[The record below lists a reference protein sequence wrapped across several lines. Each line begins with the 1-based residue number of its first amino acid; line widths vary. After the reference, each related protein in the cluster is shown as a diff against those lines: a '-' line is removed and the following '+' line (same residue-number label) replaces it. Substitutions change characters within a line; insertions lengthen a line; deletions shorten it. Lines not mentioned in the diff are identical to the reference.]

1 MNRIK
6 VLVVDDSAFMRKI
19 IKDAID
25 SQNDMTVVGT
35 ARDGIDA
42 LEKIKSLRPNVVTL
56 DVEMP
61 RMNGLEALKEIMKK
75 TPTKVIMV
83 SSLTAANAETTM
95 ECLTL
100 GAVDFIQKPSGS
112 ISLDFSKVEDDLLE
126 KIRSAP
132 SINVDRLVAR
142 PARKPVLTSKEP
154 VEKTTP
160 PTTRRTL
167 SNVRQSGSNKLL
179 LIASSTGGPRSLENV
194 VPLLPAS
201 IGCPGIIVQH
211 MPPGFTKSL
220 AERLN
225 RASALTVVEAKD
237 GDVLKKDTLYIAP
250 GNYHLG
256 LKKSGS
262 EIRIYLDSSDR
273 INGVRPAADFTFKSA
288 VDIYGS
294 NIVSVVLTG
303 MGKDG
308 ADGVRLIKS
317 KGGASI
323 VESPESCVVY
333 GMPKAVVENGDADF
347 ILDNSYIADKVVELL
362 GGR

>member
-1 MNRIK
+1 MNQTK

-25 SQNDMTVVGT
+25 SQIDMTVVGT

-42 LEKIKSLRPNVVTL
+42 LEKIKSLRPNIVTL

-83 SSLTAANAETTM
+83 SSLTSNNAETTM
-95 ECLTL
+95 ECLAL

-112 ISLDFSKVEDDLLE
+112 ISLDFSKVEEDLLE
-126 KIRSAP
+126 KIRSA
-132 SINVDRLVAR
+132 SNVVVDRLVSR
-142 PARKPVLTSKEP
+142 PARRALPKPAVSG
-154 VEKTTP
+154 EKISPATARASISS
-160 PTTRRTL
+160 TRL
-167 SNVRQSGSNKLL
+167 SSSNKLL

-194 VPLLPAS
+194 IPFLPGN
-201 IGCPGIIVQH
+201 IGCPGIVVQH
-211 MPPGFTKSL
+211 MPAGFTKSL

-225 RASALTVVEAKD
+225 RSSALTVVEAKD
-237 GDVLKKDTLYIAP
+237 GDILKKDTIYIAP

-256 LKKSGS
+256 LMKFGS
-262 EIRIYLDSSDR
+262 EIKLYLDSSER

-288 VDIYGS
+288 VELYRS

-323 VESPESCVVY
+323 VESPKSCVVY

-347 ILDNSYIADKVVELL
+347 ILENSYIAEKIVELL